1 MAHIQKAQNHTHES
15 ESKKDL
21 KLVNVN
27 AVESGGNHGELQSE
41 IKHVDAAKATTTSSS
56 KSEGLTILGF
66 PWQFVAVMGVIAG
79 SVLVI
84 VLRAIGLF

>member
-1 MAHIQKAQNHTHES
+1 MAHIQKAPVHTHES
-15 ESKKDL
+15 ESKEDL

-27 AVESGGNHGELQSE
+27 AVASSSNHGRLQSE

-56 KSEGLTILGF
+56 KSEGLAILGF
-66 PWQFVAVMGVIAG
+66 PWQFAVVMGVIAG